1 MKTVARKR
9 KHQEASFDEIMHYIR
24 SMRTNLSS
32 FEREVSRIA
41 LEAARLSADITNS
54 MKVGNELMPTKAQLE
69 AVSKLGEWQPDV
81 EDLRNQLASFDADL
95 LLGKMLQEPST
106 GDFVDPD
113 EASPNAKS
121 FSILKVLKAL
131 ER

>member
-1 MKTVARKR
+1 MKTVARKV
-9 KHQEASFDEIMHYIR
+9 KHEVASFEEIMHYIR
-24 SMRTNLSS
+24 SMRANLST

-41 LEAARLSADITNS
+41 LEAAWLSADITNS

-81 EDLRNQLASFDADL
+81 EDLCNQLASFDADL
-95 LLGKMLQEPST
+95 LLGKMLQEPN
-106 GDFVDPD
+106 GDFVGPD

-121 FSILKVLKAL
+121 FSILGIVEATTI
-131 ER
+131 

>member
-1 MKTVARKR
+1 MKTDAPKLAH
-9 KHQEASFDEIMHYIR
+9 KEASFDEIMHYIR

-69 AVSKLGEWQPDV
+69 AVSKLGEWQPGI
-81 EDLRNQLASFDADL
+81 EDLRNQFASFDADL
-95 LLGKMLQEPST
+95 LLGKMLQEPN
-106 GDFVDPD
+106 GDFAGAE
-113 EASPNAKS
+113 EASPDAKT